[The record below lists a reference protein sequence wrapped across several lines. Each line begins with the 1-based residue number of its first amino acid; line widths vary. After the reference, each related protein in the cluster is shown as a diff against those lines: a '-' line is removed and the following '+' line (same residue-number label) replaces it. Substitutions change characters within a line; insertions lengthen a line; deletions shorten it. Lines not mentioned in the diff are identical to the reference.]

1 MMATKKPAAKKTPV
15 KPKAKAPK
23 FGSAA
28 FNKLHGVGQFGKKS
42 KGK

>member
-1 MMATKKPAAKKTPV
+1 MKAKKTAKKTPA
-15 KPKAKAPK
+15 KAKAPK
-23 FGSAA
+23 FGTAA